1 VAQRR
6 RLVLVSSEQEIESMK
21 KNRNLVLVGAVVLLV
36 AAACGGSS
44 GTQQG
49 SGGQAAGAQ
58 APAQAPTQP
67 AAQAEGKTIEIVETD
82 FALNPSTVTIDAP
95 GVYTFVAVNKGQAQH
110 ALEIEGPGVDQK
122 TSTIGPGGSARLTV
136 EITQPGTYTIYC
148 PVEGHRNLGMQ
159 GTLHVQGSH

>member
-1 VAQRR
+1 
-6 RLVLVSSEQEIESMK
+6 MK
-21 KNRNLVLVGAVVLLV
+21 TNRNLVLVGTVVLLL

-44 GTQQG
+44 GARQG
-49 SGGQAAGAQ
+49 SGGQGVGAQ
-58 APAQAPTQP
+58 APAQQAPTQP
-67 AAQAEGKTIEIVETD
+67 AAQAGGKTIEIVETD
-82 FALNPSTVTIDAP
+82 FALNPSTVTIDTP

-136 EITQPGTYTIYC
+136 EITQPGEYTIYC

-159 GTLHVQGSH
+159 GTVHLQGSH